1 MEKLRNSQELMCENI
16 NAFSIKFGLPQLE
29 NPGFLKPEDM
39 MYRLEFIQE
48 ELDELYGAHQDRN
61 LEEALDALVDI
72 MYVVLGTAWLM
83 NLPIMDAWDRV
94 HHANMQKERVVTN
107 TDPRS
112 KRHHHLDIVK
122 PDGWIPPNLKDLLS

>member
-1 MEKLRNSQELMCENI
+1 MVKSRNLQELMCDNI
-16 NAFSIKFGLPQLE
+16 NAFSVKFGLPQLE
-29 NPGFLKPEDM
+29 NPGFLKEEDM
-39 MYRLEFIQE
+39 KYRLKFILE
-48 ELDELYGAHQDRN
+48 ELNELVSASEEMN
-61 LEEALDALVDI
+61 LEGTLDALVDI
-72 MYVVLGTAWLM
+72 VYVALGTAWLM